1 MPTTPSGAEPQSS
14 EPAEAATPRET
25 AAAASNAAASNAAAS
40 TAAATT
46 SGDTLARDTLAG
58 ETASPTPLQAGAAD
72 LRPSGGAEPQQPAA
86 AAISTEA
93 LIEQLQADRLWLL
106 RQIDAGAYPELRLDL
121 AALERELGQ
130 LLDQAGERIAGS

>member
-1 MPTTPSGAEPQSS
+1 MPTTPSGAEPQPS

-25 AAAASNAAASNAAAS
+25 TAAANNAAASNAAAS
-40 TAAATT
+40 TA
-46 SGDTLARDTLAG
+46 GDMLARETLAG